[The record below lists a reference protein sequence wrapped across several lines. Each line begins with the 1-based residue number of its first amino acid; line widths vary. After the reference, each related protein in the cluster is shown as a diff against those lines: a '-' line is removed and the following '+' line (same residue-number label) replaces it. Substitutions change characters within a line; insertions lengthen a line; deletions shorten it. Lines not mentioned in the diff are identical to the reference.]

1 MSERRAYLD
10 RGLGETRGVVT
21 LDGRPERL
29 LIRRDDDEP
38 RLLIGARLVAR
49 VASLEPALGT
59 AFLDLG
65 QGAEAILPFKPD
77 ARPVR
82 GQAIEVEIRSE
93 PRRGKLAIARFVGPA
108 EGAPKL
114 IAAAPDLAIELAAL
128 SHGASLVEGTSA
140 RQVADEA
147 EAEALEVLHPV
158 PGGGQIAIE
167 PTRALTAIDVDLSDR
182 KGGDAKRVTRQANLA
197 ALGMAARLLRLKGL
211 GGIVV
216 IDLVGRGHDGHAL
229 LAAARAAFGPDN
241 PGVAIGPV
249 GRFGTMELSL
259 PRRVRPLAEQLCR
272 EDGALSDRTLAQQL
286 IRRLQA
292 EAAAQPGARL
302 TAACSPAIATVA
314 EPFARLLAEQIG
326 ARFSI
331 TPDPARSRERLD
343 VGFAR

>member
-10 RGLGETRGVVT
+10 RGIGETRAVVT

-38 RLLIGARLVAR
+38 RLRFGARVIAR
-49 VASLEPALGT
+49 VATLEPALGA

-65 QGAEAILPFKPD
+65 AGAEAILPFKPD

-82 GQAIEVEIRSE
+82 GQAVEIEIRGE
-93 PRRGKLAIARFVGPA
+93 PRRGKLAQARAIGPA
-108 EGAPKL
+108 EGAPRL
-114 IAAAPDLAIELAAL
+114 IAAPDLLADLDVL
-128 SHGASLVEGTSA
+128 SHGGKLVEGPAA

-147 EAEALEVLHPV
+147 EAEALEILHPL

-182 KGGDAKRVTRQANLA
+182 KGGDAKRVTRQANMI

-216 IDLVGRGHDGHAL
+216 VDLVGRGHDGNAL

-259 PRRVRPLAEQLCR
+259 PRRIQPLAERLCR
-272 EDGALSDRTLAQQL
+272 EDGALSDRTLAQRL

-292 EAAAQPGARL
+292 EATAQPGARFI
-302 TAACSPAIATVA
+302 AACAPAVA
-314 EPFARLLAEQIG
+314 AAAAPLAALLAETIG

-331 TPDPARSRERLD
+331 TADPGRARDSLDIGPAR
-343 VGFAR
+343 

>member
-1 MSERRAYLD
+1 MSERRIYLD
-10 RGLGETRGVVT
+10 RGIGETRGVVT

-29 LIRRDDDEP
+29 LLRRDDDDP
-38 RLLIGARLVAR
+38 RLILGARLVAR

-65 QGAEAILPFKPD
+65 GGADAVLPFRPD

-82 GQAIEVEIRSE
+82 GEALEVEIRGE
-93 PRRGKLAIARFVGPA
+93 PRRGKLAVARAIGA
-108 EGAPKL
+108 GEGAPRL
-114 IAAAPDLAIELAAL
+114 IAAAPDLAAELEAL
-128 SHGASLVEGTSA
+128 AHGAKLVEGRAA
-140 RQVADEA
+140 RDVADEA
-147 EAEALEVLHPV
+147 EAEALETVHAL
-158 PGGGQIAIE
+158 PGGGDIAIE

-216 IDLVGRGHDGHAL
+216 IDLVGRGHDGNAL

-241 PGVAIGPV
+241 PGVSIGPV

-259 PRRVRPLAEQLCR
+259 PRRGRPLAERLCR
-272 EDGALSDRTLAQQL
+272 EDGALSDRTLAQRL

-292 EAAAQPGARL
+292 EAASAPGARL
-302 TAACSPAIATVA
+302 EASCLPAVAAAAAPLAV
-314 EPFARLLAEQIG
+314 RLAEQIG
-326 ARFSI
+326 ARFTI
-331 TPDPARSRERLD
+331 APDPGSPRERLD
-343 VGFAR
+343 VRQA